1 MLKFIERTFTSAPEM
16 SKGLRNTAMPQ
27 TKAQCD
33 LDTPYPSRDGYVVKE
48 ISFEEFARAFQKYS
62 RQGQHAA

>member
-1 MLKFIERTFTSAPEM
+1 MLKFIERTFTSTPEM
-16 SKGLRNTAMPQ
+16 
-27 TKAQCD
+27 TKAAKPQASAQCE
-33 LDTPYPSRDGYVVKE
+33 LDSPYLSRDGYVVKE